1 LFAILGVAVVLRAWH
16 LGQLSFW
23 YDEVVTMRL
32 AKAKGPAALVE
43 RLFQIDATRAPL
55 HPLLLQAWTGL
66 FGTSEASARSLS
78 VVCGVATVGLVWWIG
93 RLAFDPRTGLWGA
106 WLAAISPPLVYYS
119 REARMYAWLV
129 MVTCLCWGLIF
140 ALRKPAPRS
149 SRTLIALAYMLGL
162 TALLYS
168 HPLGLI
174 MAGTIGLGS
183 LLFVRSCF
191 GTYVRWFVVHL
202 GAFVLAGPWL
212 PHYFDH
218 APEFLSGRLP
228 LKFLLGTPIGF
239 LGGNSVVLLLVAL
252 LIAFGIW
259 RRRGAFHEWR
269 DWSGPVCLALWLV
282 LPPALLYGYSL
293 VGSPIFGPAR
303 YTLFV
308 APAYLVLAA
317 QGLAMLPP
325 LTRYSAAIALALLA
339 AEGFRSGVYRPDL
352 RADWR
357 AFAGVL
363 ASRMAANPADEVT
376 VAVKSTDPARN
387 VEVVTARYYLPER
400 CRVMDLADLE
410 SSGIEG
416 ILPGELYVAVGRTG
430 QFPVFP
436 LGGLV
441 VSGWSVDGP
450 YPGLVVYRVKRPV
463 RFDRSRLRRSAASA
477 PGGPG

>member
-1 LFAILGVAVVLRAWH
+1 LFAILGVAVALRAWH
-16 LGQLSFW
+16 LGQLCFW

-32 AKAKGPAALVE
+32 AEAKGPAALVE

-78 VVCGVATVGLVWWIG
+78 VVCGVATVGLAWWIG

-129 MVTCLCWGLIF
+129 MVTCLCWGLSF

-174 MAGTIGLGS
+174 MAGTLGVGS
-183 LLFVRSCF
+183 LLFVRSFF
-191 GTYVRWFVVHL
+191 GTYVRWSAAHL

-218 APEFLSGRLP
+218 SPEFLSGRLP
-228 LKFLLGTPIGF
+228 IKFLIGTPIGF
-239 LGGNSVVLLLVAL
+239 LGGNAVVLLALVA
-252 LIAFGIW
+252 LIAFGIS
-259 RRRGAFHEWR
+259 RRRGSLRAWG
-269 DWSGPVCLALWLV
+269 DWAGPACLVLWLI
-282 LPPALLYGYSL
+282 LPPSMLYAYSRL
-293 VGSPIFGPAR
+293 ASPIFGPSR

-308 APAYLVLAA
+308 APAYLILVA
-317 QGLAMLPP
+317 QGVAKLPSF
-325 LTRYSAAIALALLA
+325 TRYSAAIALVLIAIPSL
-339 AEGFRSGVYRPDL
+339 RSTVYAPGL

-357 AFAGVL
+357 AFSGVI
-363 ASRMAANPADEVT
+363 ASRMAINPADEVV
-376 VAVKSTDPARN
+376 VAVKSAGSGRN
-387 VEVVTARYYLPER
+387 FEVETARYYLPDR
-400 CRVMDLADLE
+400 CLVMDLADLE
-410 SSGIEG
+410 AGGVEK
-416 ILPGELYVAVGRTG
+416 LPPCELYVTYDRTRS
-430 QFPVFP
+430 FPEFP
-436 LGGLV
+436 LRGGLL
-441 VSGWSVDGP
+441 SGWRVDGP
-450 YPGLVVYRVKRPV
+450 YPGMFVYRANRP
-463 RFDRSRLRRSAASA
+463 FRLRPSRPRKPAASA